1 MPKKKEYTE
10 ASNIHEIIDVFD
22 LKSKDR
28 HVPKIYRRAYLYHV
42 LNRLN
47 YSLKHIG
54 ELFDR
59 NHATILHGLRVH
71 ESLHSCK
78 DKLYMMYIDELD
90 SMLIYDHEKVH
101 LYSDVMKCR
110 NMKELEIIKQRIQRN
125 YYL

>member
-1 MPKKKEYTE
+1 MGKKKEYTE
-10 ASNIHEIIDVFD
+10 ASNIDEIIQVFD

-47 YSLKHIG
+47 YTLNHIG
-54 ELFDR
+54 KLFDR

-71 ESLHSCK
+71 ESLYFAK
-78 DKLYMMYIDELD
+78 DKLYLMYMDELD
-90 SMLIYDHEKVH
+90 SMLIYDYEKIH
-101 LYSDVMKCR
+101 LYQDVMKCR
-110 NMKELEIIKQRIQRN
+110 NMKELKIIKERIERN